1 MSIVDIWLLV
11 VAAILAVV
19 AGLFSSADAA
29 LSSFSKA
36 RAEEIAGQGRRGAAR
51 LLEII
56 EDPPRYLNTALFLR
70 MLCEIAAIVLVTV
83 VMLDLFVRRGGSES
97 GPQTDGTRWWAML
110 CALAIMLVVSFVVI
124 GVAPRTL
131 GRQHAES
138 VALRTSGLIIV
149 ATRVLGPLPRLLILV
164 GNAITP
170 GRGFSEG
177 PFASEAELRELVDL
191 AEASSVIESG
201 EREMIHSVFE
211 LGDTLVRE
219 VMVPRTDVVFIE
231 RTKTLRQAMSLALR
245 SGYSRIPVIG
255 ENLDDVVGFAYLK
268 DLTKRVFDRH
278 EAEST
283 EKVDSVMRPVLY
295 VPDSKPVDALLREMQ
310 AERKHVAVVVDEY
323 GGTAGLVTIEDLLE
337 EIVGEITDEYDVAR
351 VDVEPLAHGSVRVSS
366 RYPVDDLE
374 DITGVAVD
382 DDDVDTVGGLMAKH
396 LGRVPI
402 AGSVVVAHGLRFEAE
417 APIGRRNRIGT
428 VLVSR
433 LEPLPGDGAADD
445 RVIAYPDHDAGQQAG
460 QQAGRHAG

>member
-1 MSIVDIWLLV
+1 
-11 VAAILAVV
+11 
-19 AGLFSSADAA
+19 
-29 LSSFSKA
+29 
-36 RAEEIAGQGRRGAAR
+36 
-51 LLEII
+51 
-56 EDPPRYLNTALFLR
+56 
-70 MLCEIAAIVLVTV
+70 
-83 VMLDLFVRRGGSES
+83 
-97 GPQTDGTRWWAML
+97 
-110 CALAIMLVVSFVVI
+110 
-124 GVAPRTL
+124 
-131 GRQHAES
+131 
-138 VALRTSGLIIV
+138 
-149 ATRVLGPLPRLLILV
+149 
-164 GNAITP
+164 
-170 GRGFSEG
+170 
-177 PFASEAELRELVDL
+177 VDL

-201 EREMIHSVFE
+201 ERQMIHSVFE

-445 RVIAYPDHDAGQQAG
+445 RVIAYPDDDAGQQAG